1 MIGVVFLHEISIPK
15 NQNSFLT
22 LHGFTNIDLPMQQ
35 SIDLLRR
42 KLGEIYPPGEIIG
55 FTRMIF
61 ESLCGYT
68 PTDILL
74 HKDTILSEDIHR
86 KIERITDRLSQ
97 QEPIQYILGYTD
109 FCGRRFDIAPGALI
123 PRPETEELTRLVITE
138 NSGQPLRIADLGT
151 GSGCIAVTLA
161 LSLPDSKVEA
171 WDISTEALEI
181 AQCNARKHN
190 AHVNFFQRD
199 ILRYDVSELPEES
212 LDIIVSNPPYIRRC
226 ESRSM
231 SANVLEYEP
240 HIALFVPNESPLLFY
255 EKIAKDSVRLLS
267 PGGKLYFEINE
278 TQGEACA
285 RMLETAGYKHIRV
298 IKDLYE
304 KNRFVSAIKPIRH
317 G

>member
-42 KLGEIYPPGEIIG
+42 KLGEIYPPGEITG
-55 FTRMIF
+55 FTQMIF

-138 NSGQPLRIADLGT
+138 NSGQPSRIADLGT

-161 LSLPDSKVEA
+161 LSLSDSKVEA

-181 AQCNARKHN
+181 AQRNARKHN

-199 ILRYDVSELPEES
+199 ILRYDVSELPEE
-212 LDIIVSNPPYIRRC
+212 
-226 ESRSM
+226 
-231 SANVLEYEP
+231 
-240 HIALFVPNESPLLFY
+240 
-255 EKIAKDSVRLLS
+255 
-267 PGGKLYFEINE
+267 
-278 TQGEACA
+278 
-285 RMLETAGYKHIRV
+285 
-298 IKDLYE
+298 
-304 KNRFVSAIKPIRH
+304 
-317 G
+317 

>member
-61 ESLCGYT
+61 ETLCGYT

-138 NSGQPLRIADLGT
+138 NSGQPSRRFGNRKRLYCRY
-151 GSGCIAVTLA
+151 SCA
-161 LSLPDSKVEA
+161 LV
-171 WDISTEALEI
+171 
-181 AQCNARKHN
+181 ARQQDRGMGH
-190 AHVNFFQRD
+190 
-199 ILRYDVSELPEES
+199 
-212 LDIIVSNPPYIRRC
+212 LDRGFGNCTV
-226 ESRSM
+226 
-231 SANVLEYEP
+231 
-240 HIALFVPNESPLLFY
+240 
-255 EKIAKDSVRLLS
+255 
-267 PGGKLYFEINE
+267 
-278 TQGEACA
+278 
-285 RMLETAGYKHIRV
+285 
-298 IKDLYE
+298 
-304 KNRFVSAIKPIRH
+304 
-317 G
+317 

>member
-68 PTDILL
+68 PTDILR

-109 FCGRRFDIAPGALI
+109 FAGGVSILPPEPSFPAPK
-123 PRPETEELTRLVITE
+123 
-138 NSGQPLRIADLGT
+138 Q
-151 GSGCIAVTLA
+151 
-161 LSLPDSKVEA
+161 
-171 WDISTEALEI
+171 
-181 AQCNARKHN
+181 
-190 AHVNFFQRD
+190 
-199 ILRYDVSELPEES
+199 
-212 LDIIVSNPPYIRRC
+212 
-226 ESRSM
+226 
-231 SANVLEYEP
+231 
-240 HIALFVPNESPLLFY
+240 
-255 EKIAKDSVRLLS
+255 
-267 PGGKLYFEINE
+267 
-278 TQGEACA
+278 
-285 RMLETAGYKHIRV
+285 
-298 IKDLYE
+298 
-304 KNRFVSAIKPIRH
+304 KN
-317 G
+317 

>member
-1 MIGVVFLHEISIPK
+1 
-15 NQNSFLT
+15 
-22 LHGFTNIDLPMQQ
+22 MQQ
-35 SIDLLRR
+35 SIDLLR
-42 KLGEIYPPGEIIG
+42 LQTGSNLPSGEITDSPNDFRIPVRLYPH
-55 FTRMIF
+55 R
-61 ESLCGYT
+61 Y
-68 PTDILL
+68 LL

-138 NSGQPLRIADLGT
+138 NSGQPSRIADLGT

-161 LSLPDSKVEA
+161 LSLSDSKVEA

-181 AQCNARKHN
+181 AQRNARKHN

-255 EKIAKDSVRLLS
+255 EKIAMDSVRLLS
-267 PGGKLYFEINE
+267 PGRQALLRNQRDTRRSMCPHVGNSGI
-278 TQGEACA
+278 
-285 RMLETAGYKHIRV
+285 
-298 IKDLYE
+298 
-304 KNRFVSAIKPIRH
+304 
-317 G
+317 